1 MSNNGFNV
9 LIIDDE
15 EVDRLLARRC
25 LTREGQVSN
34 VVEASSLE
42 EGLKVAAENEID
54 VVLLDLSLGRT
65 TGLET
70 LHEFQ
75 RQLSTNYPIVL
86 LSGLSDQALAMKAV
100 EDGAEDF
107 INKDAI
113 KHQWLSISLQNAI
126 KRHQQKERILHDARE
141 LQLANSDLR
150 QFNYVASHDL
160 QEPLRAVLG
169 YGRMLRKRAESRL
182 DDEEK
187 EWLRHIEEG
196 SARMQRLIEDLL
208 AFSHHSLVVSDFSEV
223 DLNKCMNEAC
233 ESLQTS
239 IQENKAEIYLDPL
252 PTIMGNA
259 SQLARLFQNVVG
271 NALKYRSTD
280 SPIVKVTCIESDDQ
294 VEIRI
299 SDNGIGIDAGYHEQ
313 IFGLF
318 KRLHRREEYP
328 GTGIG
333 LAICLKIVERH
344 NGTMRVESEFGE
356 GTTFVVSLPKRIGYK
371 NPG

>member
-1 MSNNGFNV
+1 
-9 LIIDDE
+9 
-15 EVDRLLARRC
+15 
-25 LTREGQVSN
+25 
-34 VVEASSLE
+34 
-42 EGLKVAAENEID
+42 
-54 VVLLDLSLGRT
+54 
-65 TGLET
+65 
-70 LHEFQ
+70 
-75 RQLSTNYPIVL
+75 
-86 LSGLSDQALAMKAV
+86 
-100 EDGAEDF
+100 
-107 INKDAI
+107 
-113 KHQWLSISLQNAI
+113 
-126 KRHQQKERILHDARE
+126 
-141 LQLANSDLR
+141 
-150 QFNYVASHDL
+150 
-160 QEPLRAVLG
+160 
-169 YGRMLRKRAESRL
+169 
-182 DDEEK
+182 
-187 EWLRHIEEG
+187 
-196 SARMQRLIEDLL
+196 
-208 AFSHHSLVVSDFSEV
+208 
-223 DLNKCMNEAC
+223 MNEAC